1 MSSSSAH
8 YWHIS
13 GGIDAIIEVLYAAIT
28 AVSVGIAVLLLLFAR
43 DRRFRLPWVLFASFF
58 LFIIAPITSVI
69 ALNIIEDPATALEPL
84 LEFYTI
90 GAFVWVLAL
99 LLLSKANNEDRLKKQ
114 NFGITALN
122 EMAKS
127 YLMSDVLTDAAR
139 SSLDELTNALNA
151 DGGLI
156 FAIHR
161 KEKRV
166 EVLASFGNV
175 PKHAVDLATRVSLR
189 TATDGKII
197 QRMVKMD
204 ADLKEMHERYK
215 AAAKK
220 EGFKSIVGFPIRS
233 QEKMFGM
240 LVFFSKKKMRLSDQ
254 DRAIL
259 NLVAFELGRWMAQIS
274 NIASMRRMS
283 EIKKGLF
290 DTSLRLQQE
299 LTSEEIMHFIL
310 EQLNL
315 LIPSMDLGIYLYN
328 PAKETMWTVFAIG
341 KYAKEMI
348 AEGEFPLSEAGITG
362 EILRNRKAEIVSD
375 VLADGRSAD
384 GWIEG
389 VPKRSAAFLGIPL
402 LSKGQAI
409 GVIELHREHPK
420 RFVAEDLEVALLFAQ
435 QASVAIE
442 NAGLMADMEREKD
455 RAQLYLDL
463 LSHDIAN
470 LNTPLCSYFDMLIQ
484 DERIDAETRQTLAK
498 ANDIVDKMNALL
510 SRIRKISK
518 TEQEGVE
525 ELKPVSLNKMLQES
539 VESLRKAFP
548 RKKLEITINST
559 EPEFIAL
566 TGEMLDE
573 IFFNILHNAV
583 KFSPGEEVKIEIAL
597 SKIKHKDRLS
607 CAVDISD
614 YGRGIPD
621 EEKEEIF
628 LGSLAPAAS
637 FARGFGIGLSTCRKF
652 VEQYGGS
659 LWVTDRAKGE
669 HSKGA
674 CFVVI
679 LPLAQESS

>member
-1 MSSSSAH
+1 M
-8 YWHIS
+8 
-13 GGIDAIIEVLYAAIT
+13 
-28 AVSVGIAVLLLLFAR
+28 
-43 DRRFRLPWVLFASFF
+43 
-58 LFIIAPITSVI
+58 
-69 ALNIIEDPATALEPL
+69 
-84 LEFYTI
+84 LEFYTV
-90 GAFVWVLAL
+90 GAFLWILAL
-99 LLLSKANNEDRLKKQ
+99 SLLSKANNEDRLNKQ
-114 NFGITALN
+114 NMGIMALN
-122 EMAKS
+122 EVAKS
-127 YLMSDVLTDAAR
+127 YLTSDVLTDAAK
-139 SSLDELTNALNA
+139 SSLDELTRAFNV

-156 FAIHR
+156 FGIHR

-175 PKHAVDLATRVSLR
+175 PKQAVDLAMRVSLR

-204 ADLKEMHERYK
+204 ADLKEMHERYQ

-220 EGFKSIVGFPIRS
+220 EGFKSIVGFPIRA
-233 QEKMFGM
+233 QKKMFGM
-240 LVFFSKKKMRLSDQ
+240 MVFFSKRKMRLSDQ

-274 NIASMRRMS
+274 NLASMRRMS

-299 LTSEEIMHFIL
+299 LTSEEIIHSIL

-328 PAKETMWTVFAIG
+328 PAKDTFLAAYAIG

-362 EILRNRKAEIVSD
+362 DILLNKKAEIVSD
-375 VLADGRSAD
+375 VLADSKTAY

-389 VPKRSAAFLGIPL
+389 VPKRGAAFLGVPL

-420 RFVAEDLEVALLFAQ
+420 GFAAEDLEVASLFAQ

-470 LNTPLCSYFDMLIQ
+470 FSTPLCSYFDMLIQ

-498 ANDIVDKMNALL
+498 ANDIVDKMSALL

-518 TEQEGVE
+518 TEQEDVE

-548 RKKLEITINST
+548 RKKLEITIDST

-583 KFSPGEEVKIEIAL
+583 KSSPSEEVKIEIAL

-628 LGSLAPAAS
+628 LGSVAPAAS

-652 VEQYGGS
+652 VAQYGGS
-659 LWVTDRAKGE
+659 LWVTDRVKDE